1 MAQDRRP
8 PLTRGVQ
15 GRFLFVGE
23 RLCLDFVNT
32 RVVVHSQLVDLL
44 QGFPDWVEWFLE
56 AKVLNSS
63 QARQA
68 LRRWKGSP
76 QASGAFEVVKA
87 FRESLRMVVE
97 HAVRRDRIPQSSI
110 SQINALLRHPIGYS
124 VLACGE
130 DRWRCNAAWY
140 SMSPFTCS
148 CRSPSQPPISSLTA
162 IDLSSKNVR
171 TRHVFSTSMIR
182 PRTTHVVG
190 TA

>member
-1 MAQDRRP
+1 M
-8 PLTRGVQ
+8 LG
-15 GRFLFVGE
+15 
-23 RLCLDFVNT
+23 LCQ
-32 RVVVHSQLVDLL
+32 HPGWSCSQLVDLL
-44 QGFPDWVEWFLE
+44 QGFSDWVEWSLE
-56 AKVLNSS
+56 AKVLNPS

-76 QASGAFEVVKA
+76 QIAGALEVAKA
-87 FRESLRMVVE
+87 FRESLRLAVE
-97 HAVRRDRIPQSSI
+97 HTVRRDRIPESSI
-110 SQINALLRHPIGYS
+110 RRINALLRRPIGYS

-140 SMSPFTCS
+140 SMSRFTCW

-171 TRHVFSTSMIR
+171 TRRVFCTSMIR

-190 TA
+190 AA